1 MTTLILNVDRD
12 NDYGIKAGVDGPVT
26 GYGECYNAALKLI
39 SVDPED
45 SDANALFGALSSLSP
60 ELTSP
65 FPTDAFFI
73 ISSRIRIRYVKHI
86 LVRQKGRLHQSLQ
99 DQQRLT

>member
-39 SVDPED
+39 LLIMGTVFIVD
-45 SDANALFGALSSLSP
+45 S
-60 ELTSP
+60 
-65 FPTDAFFI
+65 
-73 ISSRIRIRYVKHI
+73 
-86 LVRQKGRLHQSLQ
+86 
-99 DQQRLT
+99 